1 MAPMLKFT
9 VQVSKPELIRP
20 EIPTPREFKYLS
32 NIDDQ
37 KGLRNHIPFVHF
49 YPPSTAS
56 SQTHDQDPVGL
67 IKQALARALVYYYPV
82 AGRLRH
88 ADKGKLVVDCCGEGV
103 IFREGNAD
111 IKLAQLR
118 EADGGLKPPFPQW
131 ESLLVDDLW
140 GSVLITDSPLLRM
153 QVTRLACGGFVLAY
167 TLNHCICD
175 AYGAYILIK
184 AISEFCLNPTQAAPS
199 LLPAWGRQALH
210 PRSPPTISYPH
221 HEYDVT
227 SSSPHDP
234 EDPTA
239 AYTETDFK
247 SLAQTSVFLSRAD
260 ISSLKNQTYSQKS
273 PAFHAIAWCL
283 WRARTRTLMSPQS
296 TTRLLFP
303 IDTRFQSTPS
313 LPEGYYGSAVV
324 FACAI
329 AKAGELVDSPLH
341 YASNLISQ
349 VKKVVTEIEY
359 RASMLD
365 FIEMNRRREFVADGG
380 FAVSDM
386 SKLRFVDL
394 DFGWG
399 KGVYG
404 GPGRAGTGLVP
415 GMVTSVIGHK
425 NEEGVEGV
433 LALVSLPAEYV
444 EKFRKEVRKEIDCGN
459 SYAKHISVL

>member
-20 EIPTPREFKYLS
+20 EKPTPREFKYLS

-49 YPPSTAS
+49 YPPSTVS
-56 SQTHDQDPVGL
+56 SHTHDQDPVGL
-67 IKQALARALVYYYPV
+67 IKQALARALVYYYPM

-88 ADKGKLVVDCCGEGV
+88 AIRASSLWTVV
-103 IFREGNAD
+103 
-111 IKLAQLR
+111 LR

-175 AYGAYILIK
+175 AYGACILIK
-184 AISEFCLNPTQAAPS
+184 AISEFCLNPTQVAPS
-199 LLPAWGRQALH
+199 LLSAWGRQALH
-210 PRSPPTISYPH
+210 PRSPPTISFPH

-239 AYTETDFK
+239 AYNETDFK
-247 SLAQTSVFLSRAD
+247 SLAQTSVFLSQAD

-273 PAFHAIAWCL
+273 PAFHAIAGC
-283 WRARTRTLMSPQS
+283 
-296 TTRLLFP
+296 
-303 IDTRFQSTPS
+303 
-313 LPEGYYGSAVV
+313 
-324 FACAI
+324 
-329 AKAGELVDSPLH
+329 ELVDSPLQ

-349 VKKVVTEIEY
+349 VKKVVTENEY

-365 FIEMNRRREFVADGG
+365 FIEMNRRRELVADGG

-444 EKFRKEVRKEIDCGN
+444 GKFRKEVRKEIDCGN
-459 SYAKHISVL
+459 SYAKHISAL

>member
-1 MAPMLKFT
+1 M
-9 VQVSKPELIRP
+9 
-20 EIPTPREFKYLS
+20 
-32 NIDDQ
+32 
-37 KGLRNHIPFVHF
+37 
-49 YPPSTAS
+49 
-56 SQTHDQDPVGL
+56 
-67 IKQALARALVYYYPV
+67 

-88 ADKGKLVVDCCGEGV
+88 AIRASSLWTVV
-103 IFREGNAD
+103 
-111 IKLAQLR
+111 
-118 EADGGLKPPFPQW
+118 PPFPQW

-175 AYGAYILIK
+175 AYGACILIK
-184 AISEFCLNPTQAAPS
+184 AISEFCLNPTQVAPS
-199 LLPAWGRQALH
+199 LLSAWGRQALH
-210 PRSPPTISYPH
+210 PRSPPTISFPH

-239 AYTETDFK
+239 AYNETDFK
-247 SLAQTSVFLSRAD
+247 SLAQTSVFLSQAD

-273 PAFHAIAWCL
+273 PAFHAIAGCL

-303 IDTRFQSTPS
+303 IDTRFRSTPS

-329 AKAGELVDSPLH
+329 ANAGELVDSPLQ

-349 VKKVVTEIEY
+349 VKKVVTENEY

-365 FIEMNRRREFVADGG
+365 FIEMNRRRELVADGG

-415 GMVTSVIGHK
+415 RMVTSVIGHK

-444 EKFRKEVRKEIDCGN
+444 GKFRKEVRKEIDCGN
-459 SYAKHISVL
+459 SYAKHISAL